1 MARKRRPLAA
11 LAIALGAI
19 SSSIASSARADD
31 GKVAHAQALFDEAL
45 VLMKAKR
52 YAEACPKLEE
62 SDTLDPGMG
71 TEYRLGECYEADGK
85 IASAWSTFSAV
96 SAAAKRDGKIERS
109 AVAGRR
115 AALLLPRLPRI
126 LLDVPD
132 AARAPG
138 LEVLQD
144 GKSIAPSDWAGKM
157 PIDPGAHVISARA
170 PGKIGWSTSAT
181 FVERATTTVP
191 VPALGD
197 LPTAPR
203 AVIVVVAPPPPR
215 PGMPTPRK
223 IALAAGGLGVAGVV
237 IGTVFGL
244 RARSQWSSAQATCVD
259 PAIDRGCTS
268 AGNQLS
274 RDALT
279 SAAVST
285 VGFAVAGAAVVAA
298 GVLWFSARPPTYG
311 GPAASLRISPV
322 VGPGVAEARIEGSF

>member
-1 MARKRRPLAA
+1 MARWRRQVIG
-11 LAIALGAI
+11 LAIAAATLAP
-19 SSSIASSARADD
+19 SLVRADD

-45 VLMKAKR
+45 VLMKARR
-52 YAEACPKLEE
+52 YAEACPRLEE

-71 TEYRLGECYEADGK
+71 TEYRLGECYEAAGR

-96 SAAAKRDGKIERS
+96 SAAARRDGKIERS

-115 AALLLPRLPRI
+115 AALLAPRLPQL

-132 AARAPG
+132 SARAPG

-144 GKSIAPSDWAGKM
+144 GKSIAPSDWTGKT
-157 PIDPGAHVISARA
+157 PIDPGAHEISARA
-170 PGKIGWSTSAT
+170 PGKIGWSTSAI

-191 VPALGD
+191 VPVLVD
-197 LPTAPR
+197 LPAAPR
-203 AVIVVVAPPPPR
+203 AVVMAPPPPR

-223 IALAAGGLGVAGVV
+223 IALATGGLGVAGLV
-237 IGTVFGL
+237 IGSVFGL

-259 PAIDRGCTS
+259 PATDRGCTA

-274 RDALT
+274 KDALT
-279 SAAVST
+279 SATVST
-285 VGFAVAGAAVVAA
+285 VGFAVGGAAVVAA
-298 GVLWFSARPPTYG
+298 GVLWFSARSPTYA
-311 GPAASLRISPV
+311 GPASSVRISPV